1 MPHVSTETK
10 HAILLEYAPHAPSRT
25 FAALAARHSVKGGW
39 RVLQR
44 WHQQWDG
51 TARSLQ
57 RKAGSGKQRLL
68 SRAQISRHVRAPI
81 LAANRSHRAISYT
94 QLLPAVQAKK
104 KLESSCPCARY
115 AATARRSTEPSTSTP
130 RSVQQ
135 LRVSALQ
142 QAIGCMQVHLWSA
155 AADCASVVAVAP
167 VECLLRCAMT

>member
-10 HAILLEYAPHAPSRT
+10 HAILLEYAPHTPSRT

-68 SRAQISRHVRAPI
+68 SRAQISRHVRPPSSPPTALIAPS
-81 LAANRSHRAISYT
+81 ATRSCC
-94 QLLPAVQAKK
+94 LPSKP

-155 AADCASVVAVAP
+155 AADCAGVVAVAP

>member
-68 SRAQISRHVRAPI
+68 NRAQISRHVRAPI

-94 QLLPAVQAKK
+94 QLLPAVQAKTGVELSVRTLRRYGKEEHGAKHKHTK
-104 KLESSCPCARY
+104 KRTAAESECI
-115 AATARRSTEPSTSTP
+115 ATSDRLHAS
-130 RSVQQ
+130 
-135 LRVSALQ
+135 
-142 QAIGCMQVHLWSA
+142 
-155 AADCASVVAVAP
+155 ASV
-167 VECLLRCAMT
+167 ERCS